1 MNSRNNIRTAH
12 SANKAKTFS
21 SFGEQLQAVHNAAK
35 PGGYADER
43 LAILVPGNNEG
54 VPTDGGYLVQTDIVT
69 DLKDMIYE
77 ENPLLA
83 NVTRIQIS
91 TGANALKVN
100 GINENSR
107 ADGSR
112 WGGIQ
117 SYWQSEAAEIASSK
131 PQFKQHEFKL
141 NKLAGICY
149 ATDELLEDV
158 AALGNVI
165 KTAFA
170 DEFGF
175 KVAEAVLYGTGEKQ
189 PLGIFNSDALVTVPK
204 EVGQTELLTVENLT
218 KMLAACYDRQG
229 KAEWFINR
237 DLMFALLTLKT
248 GNTPVFIPK
257 GSIAEAPYDTLFGK
271 PVHYIEQAN
280 AAGHKGDILLAD
292 MSQYVIAEKSGI
304 KATESI
310 HVRFIYDETAFRFV
324 YRLDGKPM
332 AKAVTP
338 YKGSQ
343 AMSPFVTLEA
353 RVAESS
359 EAE

>member
-1 MNSRNNIRTAH
+1 MNNRNKT
-12 SANKAKTFS
+12 KTFS

-43 LAILVPGNNEG
+43 LANLVSGNNEG
-54 VPTDGGYLVQTDIVT
+54 VPTDGGYLVQSDMVT
-69 DLKDMIYE
+69 DLKDMIYD
-77 ENPLLA
+77 ENPLLT
-83 NVTRIQIS
+83 NITRVQMS
-91 TGANALKVN
+91 TGANTLKVN

-117 SYWQSEAAEIASSK
+117 SYWEKEAMEIASSR
-131 PQFKQHEFKL
+131 PVFEQFEFKL

-149 ATDELLEDV
+149 ATDELLEDAV
-158 AALGNVI
+158 ALGDVI

-170 DEFGF
+170 DEFSF

-218 KMLAACYDRQG
+218 KMLAACYDKQG
-229 KAEWFINR
+229 KAEWYINR
-237 DLMFALLTLKT
+237 ELMFALLTLRM
-248 GNTPVFIPK
+248 GDVPVFVPK
-257 GSIAEAPYDTLFGK
+257 GSIANAPYDTLFGK

-280 AAGHKGDILLAD
+280 APGAKGDILLAD
-292 MSQYVIAEKSGI
+292 MSQYVIAEKGGI

-310 HVRFIYDETAFRFV
+310 HVRFVYDETAFRFI

-338 YKGSQ
+338 YKGTQ

-353 RVAESS
+353 RVAEN
-359 EAE
+359 AETE